1 MTANRD
7 RNHDTNRR
15 VVLAARPDGAPKD
28 TDFRLEEAPIPSP
41 GEGELLLRTIY
52 LSLDPYMR
60 SRMNEGGAGYAPG
73 VALGGVMPAGGVSEV
88 VESRADGFRPGDF
101 VNSFTGWQSYS
112 TARAGGSLRRID
124 PADAPIST
132 AVGVLGM
139 PGMTAYV
146 GLLRIGRPKEGETVV
161 VSAASGAVGAAVGQ
175 IARIKGCRVV
185 GIAGAKEKCDY
196 VVEELGFDAC
206 VSHRGPDLAG
216 KLAAACPD
224 GIDVYFENV
233 GGAVFQ
239 AVLPLLN
246 PFARVPVCGLIAQY
260 NAKPGDPP
268 SGPAAVTD
276 LMRASLTKRLL
287 IRGFIVYDFA
297 DEAEAF
303 DRDMGGWVRSGRV
316 RYREDV
322 VEGIENAPGAFM
334 GLLEGRNFGKLLVR
348 VSPDPARA

>member
-1 MTANRD
+1 MTANR
-7 RNHDTNRR
+7 RI
-15 VVLAARPDGAPKD
+15 VLAARPDGAPRES
-28 TDFRLEEAPIPSP
+28 DFRLEEGPVPTPSD
-41 GEGELLLRTIY
+41 GEVLLRT
-52 LSLDPYMR
+52 LCFSLDPYMR
-60 SRMNEGGAGYAPG
+60 SRMNEAGAGYAPG
-73 VALGGVMPAGGVSEV
+73 VELGGVMPAGGVSEV
-88 VESRADGFRPGDF
+88 LESRADGFRPGDI
-101 VNSFTGWQSYS
+101 VNSFTGWQTHS
-112 TARAGGSLRRID
+112 TARAGGSMRRID
-124 PADAPIST
+124 PANAPVST

-139 PGMTAYV
+139 PGMTAYM
-146 GLLRIGRPKEGETVV
+146 GLLRIGQPKEGETAV
-161 VSAASGAVGAAVGQ
+161 VSAASGAVGAVVGQ

-196 VVEELGFDAC
+196 VVDDLGFDAC
-206 VSHRGPDLAG
+206 VSHRDPDLAG
-216 KLAAACPD
+216 KLGDACPD

-297 DEAEAF
+297 DESEAF
-303 DRDMGGWVRSGRV
+303 HAEMGEWVRSGEV

-322 VEGIENAPGAFM
+322 VEGIENAPQAFM

-348 VSPDPARA
+348 VAPDPTLA